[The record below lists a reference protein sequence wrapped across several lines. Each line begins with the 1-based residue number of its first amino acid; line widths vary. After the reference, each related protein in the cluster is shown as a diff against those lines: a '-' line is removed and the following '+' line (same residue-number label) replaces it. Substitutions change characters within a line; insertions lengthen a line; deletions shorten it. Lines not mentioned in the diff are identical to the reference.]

1 MEETKKDINNRT
13 VRFSE
18 ADWFE
23 PGINVVVGGSGGIG
37 SSLIFLLGRL
47 DCNIYV
53 YDFDTVDETNL
64 GSQFFRTKD
73 LNTPKTTAIK
83 NIVYEFSRNP
93 NITELGKFTPE
104 SFTGPITFAG
114 FDNMEARSLMF
125 DKWCELDEKELF
137 IDGRLLA
144 EQGMIFCVTPDK
156 IEEYRKFLFKDS
168 EVETVPCTYKATPH
182 CSFLITSMMV
192 SFFTN
197 YMTNKKLGFEARS
210 LPFKF
215 DFELAL
221 TTFTIVD

>member
-1 MEETKKDINNRT
+1 MEETKVINNRT
-13 VRFSE
+13 IRFSE

-23 PGINVVVGGSGGIG
+23 PNIQVVVGGSGGIG
-37 SSLIFLLGRL
+37 STLTFLLGRL
-47 DCNIYV
+47 ECEIYL
-53 YDFDTVDETNL
+53 YDFDIVDEPNL
-64 GSQFFRTKD
+64 GSQLFRTKD
-73 LNTPKTTAIK
+73 LGKSKVSAIK
-83 NIVYEFSRNP
+83 EIVNEFSKNN
-93 NITELGKFTPE
+93 NIYDMGKFTQSSPV
-104 SFTGPITFAG
+104 GPIVFAG

-125 DKWCELDEKELF
+125 NKWCELDEKELF

-144 EQGMIFCVTPDK
+144 EQGMIFCVTPDR
-156 IEEYRKFLFKDS
+156 IEKYKEHLFEDS

-197 YMTNKKLGFEARS
+197 YMSNKKLGFEART

-221 TTFTIVD
+221 TNFTSID